1 MRIQIAPSLLAAD
14 FTHLAREV
22 ARAEAAGADMLH
34 CDVMDGVY
42 VPNISFGFPVIRQIA
57 KITSLPL
64 DVHMMTSCPGRYI
77 DVLAEIGAS
86 IVTIHSDAVEPDELG
101 HTLSEIREAGM
112 TPALALRPPCPAEEI
127 LPYADMLG
135 MVLVMTV
142 EPGFGGQKFMADMM
156 PKVREVRQILDRVN
170 PTCAIEVDGGIGE
183 ATVAE
188 AAEAGANVF
197 VVGTASFRAPDM
209 KEAVSSIREKAQT
222 AFRDGRQIE

>member
-1 MRIQIAPSLLAAD
+1 MKIRIAPSLLAAD
-14 FTHLAREV
+14 FTRLAEEV
-22 ARAEAAGADMLH
+22 KRAQEAGADMLH

-77 DVLAEIGAS
+77 DVLRDTGAL
-86 IVTIHSDAVEPDELG
+86 IVTVHSDAMPPDELKS
-101 HTLSEIREAGM
+101 TIRAIRDTGM
-112 TPALALRPPCPAEEI
+112 VAALALRPKCAAEEI
-127 LPYADMLG
+127 LPYVHDIG

-156 PKVREVRQILDRVN
+156 PKVRAVREILDRES
-170 PTCAIEVDGGIGE
+170 PLCEIQVDGGIGD
-183 ATVAE
+183 ATVRE
-188 AAEAGANVF
+188 ASAAGANVF

-209 KEAVSSIREKAQT
+209 GAAVSSIRDAAESAYRTGWQN
-222 AFRDGRQIE
+222 A